1 MPTENFKVVTELPI
15 AKVAD
20 LLCCAFEGGSNYW
33 YVITEFHPPKK
44 LTFRT
49 DDKRLFCH
57 IDYPLNEGGYV
68 MVRSLEEA
76 VFNTYKL
83 DLAAIQRGLQ
93 VMADKFSLHYADAL
107 NEDGDA
113 VTGDVFLQCCI
124 FGDVIYG

>member
-1 MPTENFKVVTELPI
+1 MPTESFKVVTELPI

-33 YVITEFHPPKK
+33 YEIVDYGRPVCFE
-44 LTFRT
+44 FRT
-49 DDKRLFCH
+49 SPERIYNH
-57 IDYPLNEGGYV
+57 IDYPLNEGGWLLIAD
-68 MVRSLEEA
+68 LENPA
-76 VFNTYKL
+76 WQPKVL
-83 DLAAIQRGLQ
+83 GLAEIKRGLQ